1 MKLHAFLG
9 HLWKLLSWCQTL
21 TNSSASFVCIQEH
34 LYHLPWLIN
43 VYIWSARILSGK
55 PFSIFSMARLTTLQF
70 RLTLTPFFTATHTFF
85 SLFHHFYHDLWL
97 GYLFYSRDPRFM
109 FVIDLPWFVK
119 FSKMANFNFRQSWFG
134 FFFLFF
140 WIRDQK
146 PPTPPF
152 KIFVYWKGVHN
163 ISKFTN
169 IFFFNFHLYLR
180 RHSPLACFPL
190 NCHFL
195 QIGFALKQVVPVL
208 Y

>member
-9 HLWKLLSWCQTL
+9 HLWKLLSRCQTL

-134 FFFLFF
+134 FFFSFLLRFVTRNHPPHLLKFSSIEKVFIIYLNLQTFF
-140 WIRDQK
+140 SS
-146 PPTPPF
+146 
-152 KIFVYWKGVHN
+152 IF
-163 ISKFTN
+163 IC
-169 IFFFNFHLYLR
+169 I
-180 RHSPLACFPL
+180 
-190 NCHFL
+190 
-195 QIGFALKQVVPVL
+195 
-208 Y
+208 